1 MIRTDAVT
9 YHKALDI
16 LGMFLEFKKDILEE
30 ITKKVVQVNNIFDIF
45 NKLDYI
51 KGEINNLS
59 VWDEWMDSY
68 PHPISTAL
76 EFKLIQF
83 ISRSKRGYVKSNLVD
98 LKTRLWAVN
107 SDLNSTAILRV
118 GFGPDSLAKLDY
130 AWAKYRGLCIVSTA
144 AYGNHKL
151 YKGELMEFETDMDKT
166 HYTVEKLTTLY
177 ACTWYAELREVVAK
191 LEEGNPTQVDMRRIS
206 PSLPVS
212 ATREEM
218 FSKHL
223 DSTIRRLSSVTPTI
237 HEPTAEGVFSDF
249 CPKKVDNA
257 DILQALLDIHEE
269 LKGIRIAL
277 ETK

>member
-16 LGMFLEFKKDILEE
+16 LGMFLEFKKDILGE

-83 ISRSKRGYVKSNLVD
+83 ISRSKRGYVKSNLAD
-98 LKTRLWAVN
+98 LKPRLWAVN
-107 SDLNSTAILRV
+107 SDLNSTPILNV

-130 AWAKYRGLCIVSTA
+130 AWTKYRSICIVSTS

-151 YKGELMEFETDMDKT
+151 YRDELMKFETDMDKT

-177 ACTWYAELREVVAK
+177 GCTWYAELREMIAK
-191 LEEGNPTQVDMRRIS
+191 LEGGKPTQEDIRRIT
-206 PSLPVS
+206 PPPFPPPPLLP
-212 ATREEM
+212 
-218 FSKHL
+218 
-223 DSTIRRLSSVTPTI
+223 PPI
-237 HEPTAEGVFSDF
+237 HEPTAESMFNDF
-249 CPKKVDNA
+249 FPKKVDNA
-257 DILQALLDIHEE
+257 ELLQALLGIHEE
-269 LKGIRIAL
+269 LRGIRKAL